1 MKKGFIKKGDIILLV
16 CVIAAAAVMYGAFQL
31 FSNQSGQGEYVNIEV
46 NGQSV
51 AVLSL
56 YEDTVYEVKADGKT
70 VNVVEIK
77 DGEAWMSDADC
88 PDGVCKSHSP
98 ISKPSESIICLPNKV
113 IITVEGAG
121 EYELDGV
128 VR

>member
-16 CVIAAAAVMYGAFQL
+16 CVLAAATVMYGAFQL

-77 DGEAWMSDADC
+77 DGEALMSDADC
-88 PDGVCKSHSP
+88 HDGVCKSHSP

-121 EYELDGV
+121 EHELDGV